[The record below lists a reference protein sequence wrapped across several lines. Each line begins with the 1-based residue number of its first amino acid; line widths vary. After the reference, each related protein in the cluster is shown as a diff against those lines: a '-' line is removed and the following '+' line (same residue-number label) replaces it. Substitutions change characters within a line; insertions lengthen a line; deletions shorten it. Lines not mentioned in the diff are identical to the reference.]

1 MPRQSLAADTTATA
15 ATKTTTTTTT
25 SCPSPQSLLETIIRA
40 YSLQDF
46 VPGYTERQRG
56 IVNSGNGD
64 VTFSTPHETAI
75 NTFSALFSVA
85 AAVRGRPGIPVERY
99 GKDGAGRGVGEIL
112 REGEGE
118 GGSVSGSTSTS
129 TSTFT
134 GEGKKVVKCYDEGFT
149 HVKRIYNHVAN
160 KTGEQM
166 DRLLDEVLKAGGEG
180 YVPGCTSGDFRIELE
195 AEDGEA
201 VGCEGDD
208 DDDLSRVISVPVRA
222 PKRETVKRNSG
233 VKGKSKVQG
242 KKGGVVVAGGKG
254 KKGAVV
260 VEEVVETLLP
270 SSSSSR
276 PAAQSSKASTSSP
289 STVAAAAADHSS
301 SSSAYAE
308 IHLHRFIA
316 ISSIPYYKYLDL
328 SSSSRLQF
336 SDASSNS
343 STLPFPT
350 VTYYALR
357 IIQRWLYNPLRIGQA
372 IEEFDPNAHFYLL
385 SNCKRQDRNQYP
397 PPLATAK
404 GMIEVARAADY
415 LGISELAEW
424 SGKMLRKMCHG
435 LSKCGGGGCR
445 TMVPFVFDEIYK
457 SGGMGL
463 EEQLSVDIKD
473 FLVRN
478 VESMWKRPVV
488 MLNDKCLEELV
499 RAFRELHAGC
509 GVPSTGAGL
518 NMMGKA
524 MKKGIIGKE
533 VRLGKEEEVVTRPLH
548 LWHVYLE
555 LNRVRVSVMM
565 SASGTTNRWMEK
577 LLGPA
582 MEHCVHEIA
591 RGFND
596 PRLAADLASKM
607 EDGSFQ
613 KDVVEEMLMMVSMSS
628 IITTTEV
635 GIPFEKAPLN
645 RRTVKPVF
653 EGVVNLRKFTGGGG
667 GDNEELGKAE
677 KRVLEFLGRE
687 WMTIVVGGEGKGGE
701 SGFAGWRPAM
711 LTVLSRKLRLSVD
724 DLLGKGAR
732 KGMAMQISAGGRS
745 RGGRMVKDSFGND
758 VMVDSREFR
767 RTEVDIEPEEEE
779 GETAGGSS
787 RSLRAEAEAFVPS
800 GGVMGVDGE
809 SN

>member
-1 MPRQSLAADTTATA
+1 
-15 ATKTTTTTTT
+15 
-25 SCPSPQSLLETIIRA
+25 
-40 YSLQDF
+40 
-46 VPGYTERQRG
+46 
-56 IVNSGNGD
+56 
-64 VTFSTPHETAI
+64 
-75 NTFSALFSVA
+75 
-85 AAVRGRPGIPVERY
+85 
-99 GKDGAGRGVGEIL
+99 
-112 REGEGE
+112 
-118 GGSVSGSTSTS
+118 
-129 TSTFT
+129 
-134 GEGKKVVKCYDEGFT
+134 
-149 HVKRIYNHVAN
+149 
-160 KTGEQM
+160 M
-166 DRLLDEVLKAGGEG
+166 DRLLDEVLKAGG
-180 YVPGCTSGDFRIELE
+180 
-195 AEDGEA
+195 DG
-201 VGCEGDD
+201 
-208 DDDLSRVISVPVRA
+208 VISVPVRA

-242 KKGGVVVAGGKG
+242 KKGGVAVAGGKG

-260 VEEVVETLLP
+260 VVEEVVETLVP

-276 PAAQSSKASTSSP
+276 SAAQSSKASTSSP
-289 STVAAAAADHSS
+289 STVAAAATDHSSS

-524 MKKGIIGKE
+524 MKKGIINKE
-533 VRLGKEEEVVTRPLH
+533 GRLRKEEEEVVTRPLH

-653 EGVVNLRKFTGGGG
+653 EGVVNLRKFTGGSG

-767 RTEVDIEPEEEE
+767 RTEVDIEPQE

>member
-1 MPRQSLAADTTATA
+1 MPPPQSLAADTT
-15 ATKTTTTTTT
+15 TTTATTT
-25 SCPSPQSLLETIIRA
+25 SCPSPQSLPETIIRA

-85 AAVRGRPGIPVERY
+85 AAARGRPGIPVER
-99 GKDGAGRGVGEIL
+99 
-112 REGEGE
+112 
-118 GGSVSGSTSTS
+118 
-129 TSTFT
+129 
-134 GEGKKVVKCYDEGFT
+134 
-149 HVKRIYNHVAN
+149 
-160 KTGEQM
+160 
-166 DRLLDEVLKAGGEG
+166 LLDEVLKASGEG
-180 YVPGCTSGDFRIELE
+180 YVSGCTSGDFRIELE
-195 AEDGEA
+195 AEDGDA
-201 VGCEGDD
+201 VGCED
-208 DDDLSRVISVPVRA
+208 DDDLPRVISVPVRA

-242 KKGGVVVAGGKG
+242 KKGGVAAGGKG

-260 VEEVVETLLP
+260 VEEIVETLLP
-270 SSSSSR
+270 PSSSSR
-276 PAAQSSKASTSSP
+276 SAQGSKGSTSSSSP
-289 STVAAAAADHSS
+289 SVAAATDHS

-372 IEEFDPNAHFYLL
+372 IEEFEPNAHLYLL

-435 LSKCGGGGCR
+435 LNKCGGGGCR

-524 MKKGIIGKE
+524 MKKGIINKE
-533 VRLGKEEEVVTRPLH
+533 ERLRKEEEVVTRPLH
-548 LWHVYLE
+548 LWHIYLE

-667 GDNEELGKAE
+667 DNEELGKAE

-724 DLLGKGAR
+724 DLLGRGAR

-800 GGVMGVDGE
+800 GSGGVMGVDGA

>member
-1 MPRQSLAADTTATA
+1 MPPLQSLAADTTTTA
-15 ATKTTTTTTT
+15 TT
-25 SCPSPQSLLETIIRA
+25 SCPSPQSLPETIIRA

-85 AAVRGRPGIPVERY
+85 AAARGRPGIPVE
-99 GKDGAGRGVGEIL
+99 
-112 REGEGE
+112 
-118 GGSVSGSTSTS
+118 
-129 TSTFT
+129 
-134 GEGKKVVKCYDEGFT
+134 
-149 HVKRIYNHVAN
+149 
-160 KTGEQM
+160 
-166 DRLLDEVLKAGGEG
+166 
-180 YVPGCTSGDFRIELE
+180 
-195 AEDGEA
+195 
-201 VGCEGDD
+201 
-208 DDDLSRVISVPVRA
+208 SVPVRA

-242 KKGGVVVAGGKG
+242 KKGGVAAGGKG

-260 VEEVVETLLP
+260 VEEIVETLLP
-270 SSSSSR
+270 PSSSSR
-276 PAAQSSKASTSSP
+276 SAQGSKGSTSSSSP
-289 STVAAAAADHSS
+289 SVAAATDHS

-372 IEEFDPNAHFYLL
+372 IEEFEPNAHLYLL

-435 LSKCGGGGCR
+435 LNKCGGGGCR

-524 MKKGIIGKE
+524 MKKGIINKE
-533 VRLGKEEEVVTRPLH
+533 ERLRKEEEVVTRPLH
-548 LWHVYLE
+548 LWHIYLE

-635 GIPFEKAPLN
+635 GIP
-645 RRTVKPVF
+645 
-653 EGVVNLRKFTGGGG
+653 GGELEEVYGG
-667 GDNEELGKAE
+667 WGDNEELGKAE

-724 DLLGKGAR
+724 DLLGRGAR

-800 GGVMGVDGE
+800 GSGGVMGVDGA

>member
-1 MPRQSLAADTTATA
+1 MPPPQSLAADTT
-15 ATKTTTTTTT
+15 TTTATTT
-25 SCPSPQSLLETIIRA
+25 SCPSPQSLPETIIRA

-85 AAVRGRPGIPVERY
+85 AAARGRPGIPVE
-99 GKDGAGRGVGEIL
+99 
-112 REGEGE
+112 
-118 GGSVSGSTSTS
+118 
-129 TSTFT
+129 
-134 GEGKKVVKCYDEGFT
+134 
-149 HVKRIYNHVAN
+149 
-160 KTGEQM
+160 
-166 DRLLDEVLKAGGEG
+166 RLLDEVLKAGGEG
-180 YVPGCTSGDFRIELE
+180 YVSECTSGDFRIELE
-195 AEDGEA
+195 AEDGDA
-201 VGCEGDD
+201 VGCED
-208 DDDLSRVISVPVRA
+208 DDDLPRVISVPVRA

-242 KKGGVVVAGGKG
+242 KKGGVAAGGKG

-260 VEEVVETLLP
+260 VEEIVETLLP
-270 SSSSSR
+270 PSSSSR
-276 PAAQSSKASTSSP
+276 SAQGSKGSTSSSSP
-289 STVAAAAADHSS
+289 SVAAATDHS

-372 IEEFDPNAHFYLL
+372 IEEFEPNAHLYLL

-435 LSKCGGGGCR
+435 LNKCGGGGCR

-524 MKKGIIGKE
+524 MKKGIINKE
-533 VRLGKEEEVVTRPLH
+533 ERLRKEEEVVTRPLH
-548 LWHVYLE
+548 LWHIYLE

-667 GDNEELGKAE
+667 DNEELGKAE

-724 DLLGKGAR
+724 DLLGRGAR

-800 GGVMGVDGE
+800 GSGGVMGVDGA

>member
-1 MPRQSLAADTTATA
+1 MPRPPLTSDTTTATA
-15 ATKTTTTTTT
+15 TT
-25 SCPSPQSLLETIIRA
+25 SCPAPQSLPETIIRA

-46 VPGYTERQRG
+46 IPTFTERLQTS
-56 IVNSGNGD
+56 IVSPSAGD

-99 GKDGAGRGVGEIL
+99 GKDGGSKSRMQGIGEIL
-112 REGEGE
+112 KDGEGE
-118 GGSVSGSTSTS
+118 GGVVSAST
-129 TSTFT
+129 
-134 GEGKKVVKCYDEGFT
+134 GGGGGNGDGGKKVVKCYDEGFT
-149 HVKRIYNHVAN
+149 HVKRIYNHIVT

-166 DRLLDEVLKAGGEG
+166 DRLLDEVLKAGGDG
-180 YVPGCTSGDFRIELE
+180 YVIGCTSGDFRIELE
-195 AEDGEA
+195 AE
-201 VGCEGDD
+201 EGMVEDEK
-208 DDDLSRVISVPVRA
+208 VISVPARA
-222 PKRETVKRNSG
+222 PKRGGAKKREGTASKLG
-233 VKGKSKVQG
+233 SAKGSSRSSMGQG
-242 KKGGVVVAGGKG
+242 RKGGKG
-254 KKGAVV
+254 KGEEI
-260 VEEVVETLLP
+260 VEMVSPPLTAT
-270 SSSSSR
+270 
-276 PAAQSSKASTSSP
+276 AAPSSKASTASSI
-289 STVAAAAADHSS
+289 DHSSSSAS

-308 IHLHRFIA
+308 IHLHRFVA

-328 SSSSRLQF
+328 SSSRLQF
-336 SDASSNS
+336 SDATSNS

-350 VTYYALR
+350 VTFYALR
-357 IIQRWLYNPLRIGQA
+357 IIQRWLYNPLRIGQV
-372 IEEFDPNAHFYLL
+372 IEEFDGNAHLYLL
-385 SNCKRQDRNQYP
+385 ANCKRQDRNQYP

-415 LGISELAEW
+415 LGITELAEW

-435 LSKCGGGGCR
+435 LNKCGGSGCR
-445 TMVPFVFDEIYK
+445 IMVPYVLDEIYK

-463 EEQLSVDIKD
+463 DEQLSIDIKE
-473 FLVRN
+473 FLARN

-499 RAFRELHAGC
+499 ETFKGLHAGC

-518 NMMGKA
+518 NMGNKGGK
-524 MKKGIIGKE
+524 KKKISNGNN
-533 VRLGKEEEVVTRPLH
+533 REEEDVVTRPLH
-548 LWHVYLE
+548 WWHIYLE
-555 LNRVRVSVMM
+555 LNRLRVSVMM
-565 SASGTTNRWMEK
+565 SASGHTNRWMEK
-577 LLGPA
+577 LLGPT

-628 IITTTEV
+628 LFGSSNGNNSSGGHNKAMEV

-645 RRTVKPVF
+645 RRTVKAVF
-653 EGVVNLRKFTGGGG
+653 EGIVNLRKFTGDGR
-667 GDNEELGKAE
+667 DNEEWGKAE
-677 KRVLEFLGRE
+677 KKVLEFLGRE
-687 WMTIVVGGEGKGGE
+687 WMTIVVGGEGKDGK

-711 LTVLSRKLRLSVD
+711 LTVLGRKLRVSVD

-758 VMVDSREFR
+758 VMVDSRELR
-767 RTEVDIEPEEEE
+767 RTEVDVEVEEEE
-779 GETAGGSS
+779 GGSGGGNGSL
-787 RSLRAEAEAFVPS
+787 RRLRAEAEDFVPT
-800 GGVMGVDGE
+800 GGAMGVDGA

>member
-1 MPRQSLAADTTATA
+1 MPPPQSLAADTT
-15 ATKTTTTTTT
+15 TTTTTTATT
-25 SCPSPQSLLETIIRA
+25 SCPSPQSLPETIIRA

-46 VPGYTERQRG
+46 APGYTERQRG

-85 AAVRGRPGIPVERY
+85 AAAKGRPGIPVER
-99 GKDGAGRGVGEIL
+99 
-112 REGEGE
+112 
-118 GGSVSGSTSTS
+118 
-129 TSTFT
+129 
-134 GEGKKVVKCYDEGFT
+134 
-149 HVKRIYNHVAN
+149 
-160 KTGEQM
+160 
-166 DRLLDEVLKAGGEG
+166 
-180 YVPGCTSGDFRIELE
+180 IELE
-195 AEDGEA
+195 VEDGEA
-201 VGCEGDD
+201 VGCEDD
-208 DDDLSRVISVPVRA
+208 DDDLPRVISVPVRA

-242 KKGGVVVAGGKG
+242 KKGGVAAGGKG

-260 VEEVVETLLP
+260 VEEIVETLLP
-270 SSSSSR
+270 SSSSRS
-276 PAAQSSKASTSSP
+276 AQGSKGSTSSSSSSP
-289 STVAAAAADHSS
+289 SVAAATDHS

-372 IEEFDPNAHFYLL
+372 IEEFEPNAHLYLL

-435 LSKCGGGGCR
+435 LNKCGGGGCR

-524 MKKGIIGKE
+524 MKKGIINKE
-533 VRLGKEEEVVTRPLH
+533 ERLRKEEEVVTRPLH
-548 LWHVYLE
+548 LWHIYLE

-653 EGVVNLRKFTGGGG
+653 EGVVNLRKFTGGG

-800 GGVMGVDGE
+800 GSGGVMGVDGA

>member
-1 MPRQSLAADTTATA
+1 MPPRQSLAADTTTTTATA
-15 ATKTTTTTTT
+15 AAAATT
-25 SCPSPQSLLETIIRA
+25 PSPQSLPETIIRA

-46 VPGYTERQRG
+46 VPGYTERQKG
-56 IVNSGNGD
+56 VVNSGNGD

-85 AAVRGRPGIPVERY
+85 AAARGRPGIPVERY
-99 GKDGAGRGVGEIL
+99 GKDGAGRGGGKGGIGEIL

-118 GGSVSGSTSTS
+118 GEVGGGSSSSSTSTS
-129 TSTFT
+129 T
-134 GEGKKVVKCYDEGFT
+134 GEEKKVVKCYDEGFT

-180 YVPGCTSGDFRIELE
+180 YIPGCTSGDFRIELE

-201 VGCEGDD
+201 AVGCGDD
-208 DDDLSRVISVPVRA
+208 GLPKVISVPVRA
-222 PKRETVKRNSG
+222 PKRETVKR
-233 VKGKSKVQG
+233 KSKVQG
-242 KKGGVVVAGGKG
+242 KKAGVAVGGGKG
-254 KKGAVV
+254 KKGPVI
-260 VEEVVETLLP
+260 VEEIVETLLP
-270 SSSSSR
+270 SSSSRS
-276 PAAQSSKASTSSP
+276 AQGSKASTSSP
-289 STVAAAAADHSS
+289 SVAAAADHS

-316 ISSIPYYKYLDL
+316 ISSVPYYKYLDI
-328 SSSSRLQF
+328 SSSSRLKF

-372 IEEFDPNAHFYLL
+372 IEEFEPNAHLYLL

-435 LSKCGGGGCR
+435 LDRCGGGGCR

-488 MLNDKCLEELV
+488 MLDDKCLEELV
-499 RAFRELHAGC
+499 RAFKGLHAGC

-524 MKKGIIGKE
+524 MKKGIMNKGE
-533 VRLGKEEEVVTRPLH
+533 RLRKEEEVVTRPLH

-613 KDVVEEMLMMVSMSS
+613 KDVVEEMLTMVSMSS

-653 EGVVNLRKFTGGGG
+653 EGVVNLRKFMGDGK
-667 GDNEELGKAE
+667 DNEEWGKAE

-687 WMTIVVGGEGKGGE
+687 WMTIVVGGEGKDGE

-732 KGMAMQISAGGRS
+732 KGMAMQISAGHGGRS
-745 RGGRMVKDSFGND
+745 RGGGRMVKDRFGND
-758 VMVDSREFR
+758 VMVDNREFR
-767 RTEVDIEPEEEE
+767 RTEVDIEPDE
-779 GETAGGSS
+779 GGEGGTAGGSS

-800 GGVMGVDGE
+800 GGV